1 MTVQTSEQGDVANKK
16 FMSTKATLAT
26 NGLLTIETYSK
37 SSVKTEGLRGHV
49 AIVVYDVNGN
59 AIWVSEDHGCTTR
72 CGTWDPS
79 CASSGTNSWFEKFP
93 DLVGQVAASLD
104 IVHDDEGLGSM
115 VAKTIEAIRKSTT
128 ITDELKALVLQFL
141 H

>member
-1 MTVQTSEQGDVANKK
+1 MTVQASEQGDVARKK

-37 SSVKTEGLRGHV
+37 SSAKTEALRGHV
-49 AIVVYDVNGN
+49 AIVVYDANGN

-79 CASSGTNSWFEKFP
+79 CASSGTNSRFVQFP
-93 DLVGQVAASLD
+93 QQVGQLAASLD
-104 IVHDDEGLGSM
+104 IVHDDEGFGNM
-115 VAKTIEAIRKSTT
+115 VGNTRRAIKESTA
-128 ITDELKALVLQFL
+128 IAGEFKALASQIWG
-141 H
+141 

>member
-1 MTVQTSEQGDVANKK
+1 MTVQASEQGDVASKK

-37 SSVKTEGLRGHV
+37 SRAKTEALRGHV
-49 AIVVYDVNGN
+49 AIVVYDANGN

-79 CASSGTNSWFEKFP
+79 CASSGTNSWFEQFP
-93 DLVGQVAASLD
+93 EQVGQLAASLD
-104 IVHDDEGLGSM
+104 IVHDDEGLGNM
-115 VAKTIEAIRKSTT
+115 VGNTRRAIKESTA
-128 ITDELKALVLQFL
+128 IAGEIKALAAQIWG
-141 H
+141 